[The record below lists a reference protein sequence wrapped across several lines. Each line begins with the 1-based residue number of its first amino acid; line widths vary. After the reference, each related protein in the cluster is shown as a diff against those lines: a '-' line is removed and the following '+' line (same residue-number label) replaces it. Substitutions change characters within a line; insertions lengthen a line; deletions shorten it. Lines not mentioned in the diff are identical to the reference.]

1 MKKIEITASEKD
13 KVLNLVSKNIPVI
26 SFAYAN
32 KLLRQ
37 KDIRVDNKKV
47 GDNVMVQPDSII
59 TVFVPDD
66 VMAKQ
71 EIAFDIVYSDD
82 KLLIVFKPKGIE
94 VIGEGLNLS
103 NLVCKKL
110 ENKNIFALN
119 RLDRNTE
126 GLVLFAVG
134 KDNYNNIKKSM
145 NKGEITKV
153 YMAEVVGVP
162 KWDELTAVNYLQ
174 KDEEKSEVKI
184 FDKPVKNSVKI
195 ESHFMVVSR
204 TSGGT
209 SILAI
214 EIKNGKTHQIRA
226 QLAHLGFAIVGD
238 GKYGKNADNKKFKSK
253 TQKLTAIRLK
263 FAFKDAS
270 LKYLNDKD
278 IEVKPTWLKV

>member
-1 MKKIEITASEKD
+1 MKKIEIIASEKD
-13 KVLNLVSKNIPVI
+13 KVLNLVSQNISEI

-71 EIAFDIVYSDD
+71 EIAFDIIYSDD

-94 VIGEGLNLS
+94 VTGEGLNLS

-226 QLAHLGFAIVGD
+226 QLAYLGFAIVGD

-270 LKYLNDKD
+270 LRYLNDKD

>member
-13 KVLNLVSKNIPVI
+13 KVLNLVSKNIPEI

-47 GDNVMVQPDSII
+47 NENVMVSPESLI

-66 VMAKQ
+66 VLAKQ
-71 EIAFDIVYSDD
+71 EIDFDIVYKDD
-82 KLLIVFKPKGIE
+82 KLLIVFKSKGIE
-94 VIGEGLNLS
+94 VTGEGLNLT

-126 GLVLFAVG
+126 GLVLFAMG
-134 KDNYNNIKKSM
+134 KENYNEIKKSM

-153 YMAEVVGVP
+153 YMAEVVGIP
-162 KWDELTAVNYLQ
+162 KWDNLTAVNYLQ

-195 ESHFMVVSR
+195 ESHFMVVNR

-209 SILAI
+209 SVLEI

-238 GKYGKNADNKKFKSK
+238 GKYGKNADNKKFKTK
-253 TQKLTAIRLK
+253 TQKLTAISLK
-263 FAFKDAS
+263 FAFKNEK
-270 LKYLNDKD
+270 LRYLNDLNLQ
-278 IEVKPTWLKV
+278 VKPTWLNV

>member
-1 MKKIEITASEKD
+1 MKKIEITANEKD
-13 KVLNLVSKNIPVI
+13 KVLNLVSKNIPEI

-94 VIGEGLNLS
+94 VAGEGLNLS

-270 LKYLNDKD
+270 LRYLNDKD

>member
-1 MKKIEITASEKD
+1 MKKIEIIVNERD
-13 KVLNLVSKNIPVI
+13 KVLNLVSKNIPEI

-37 KDIRVDNKKV
+37 KDIRIDNKKINE
-47 GDNVMVQPDSII
+47 NVMAEIDSVIA
-59 TVFVPDD
+59 VFVPDE
-66 VMAKQ
+66 VLAKQ
-71 EIAFDIVYSDD
+71 EFAFDVVYSDD

-94 VIGEGLNLS
+94 VTGEGLNLS
-103 NLVCKKL
+103 NLICKKFN
-110 ENKNIFALN
+110 NKSIFALN

-134 KDNYNNIKKSM
+134 KENYNSIKKSM

-162 KWDELTAVNYLQ
+162 KWNELIAINYLQ

-195 ESHFMVVSR
+195 ESHFMVVNRS
-204 TSGGT
+204 SGGT
-209 SILAI
+209 SVLAI

-226 QLAHLGFAIVGD
+226 QFAHLGFAIVGD
-238 GKYGKNADNKKFKSK
+238 GKYGKNSDNKKFKSK
-253 TQKLTAIRLK
+253 TQKLTAIKLK
-263 FAFKDAS
+263 FAFKDKN
-270 LKYLNDKD
+270 LQYLNDVD
-278 IEVKPTWLKV
+278 IEVKPTWLNV

>member
-13 KVLNLVSKNIPVI
+13 KVLNLVSKNIPEI

-47 GDNVMVQPDSII
+47 GDNVMVQPDSVI

-71 EIAFDIVYSDD
+71 GIAFDIVYSDD

-94 VIGEGLNLS
+94 VTGEGFNFS

-270 LKYLNDKD
+270 LRYLNNKD
-278 IEVKPTWLKV
+278 IEVKPTWLKM

>member
-13 KVLNLVSKNIPVI
+13 KVLNLVSKNISEI

-37 KDIRVDNKKV
+37 KDIRVDNKKI

-94 VIGEGLNLS
+94 VTGEGLNLS

-226 QLAHLGFAIVGD
+226 QLAYLGFAIVGD

>member
-1 MKKIEITASEKD
+1 MKKIEIIASEKD
-13 KVLNLVSKNIPVI
+13 KVLNLVSNNISEI

-37 KDIRVDNKKV
+37 KDIRVDNKKI

-71 EIAFDIVYSDD
+71 EIAFDIIYSDD

-94 VIGEGLNLS
+94 VTGEGLNLS

-226 QLAHLGFAIVGD
+226 QLAYLGFAIVGD

-270 LKYLNDKD
+270 LRYLNDKD

>member
-1 MKKIEITASEKD
+1 MKKIEITANEKD
-13 KVLNLVSKNIPVI
+13 KVLNLVSKNIPEI

-94 VIGEGLNLS
+94 VTGEGLNLS

-270 LKYLNDKD
+270 LRYLNDKD

>member
-1 MKKIEITASEKD
+1 MKKIEITANEKD
-13 KVLNLVSKNIPVI
+13 KVLNLVSKNISEI

-94 VIGEGLNLS
+94 VTGEGLNLS

-270 LKYLNDKD
+270 LRYLNDKD